1 MDHVVY
7 LDAREKELEN
17 LISGNKSMIIRA
29 ADEKKFP
36 QGEVHNG
43 DILYFVSDIGKTEV
57 KARGKVS
64 SVMNFEKLSVEES
77 FEKII
82 DYQDKLQLPDKQFEI
97 LAGKSFLMLIELQEI
112 LMVNPFRISQYRD
125 SLSDDWI
132 QVGDIQSIVLNN
144 LK

>member
-1 MDHVVY
+1 
-7 LDAREKELEN
+7 
-17 LISGNKSMIIRA
+17 
-29 ADEKKFP
+29 
-36 QGEVHNG
+36 
-43 DILYFVSDIGKTEV
+43 
-57 KARGKVS
+57 
-64 SVMNFEKLSVEES
+64 MNFEKLSVEES